1 MTGTITRAFLP
12 RGFCFVRGDDG
23 VDYFLQ
29 AQALDGEWEG
39 GKVRQGA
46 RVEFD
51 PEPAEP
57 NPRAVRARLAA

>member
-1 MTGTITRAFLP
+1 
-12 RGFCFVRGDDG
+12 